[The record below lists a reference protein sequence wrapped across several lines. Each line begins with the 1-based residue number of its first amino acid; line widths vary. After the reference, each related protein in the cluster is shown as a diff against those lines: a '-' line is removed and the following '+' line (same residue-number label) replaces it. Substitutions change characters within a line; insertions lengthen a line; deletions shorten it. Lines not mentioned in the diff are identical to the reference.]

1 MVSIQES
8 YRSAVIF
15 MLLKLMA
22 ADGHRDRAEYIY
34 ILKVA
39 HEMGM
44 THEEIVTLSAKD
56 LIGQNELP
64 DNERERMIIL
74 YYLLFMMKTDGA
86 VTVEEEAMV
95 KELGHVLGFRI
106 EMVSNLIQ
114 VIKSYDQTTSPAEEL
129 IDKIRPYLN

>member
-1 MVSIQES
+1 
-8 YRSAVIF
+8 
-15 MLLKLMA
+15 MA

-44 THEEIVTLSAKD
+44 THEEIVSLSAD
-56 LIGQNELP
+56 NLTAHNALP
-64 DNERERMIIL
+64 DSERERMIIL

-86 VTVEEEAMV
+86 VTAEEETMV
-95 KELGHVLGFRI
+95 KELGLILGFRI

-114 VIKSYDQTTSPAEEL
+114 VIKSYDHTTSPAEEL
-129 IDKIRPYLN
+129 IDKIRPFLN

>member
-1 MVSIQES
+1 MVSIQEN
-8 YRSAVIF
+8 YRSAVIY

-44 THEEIVTLSAKD
+44 THEEIVALSADK
-56 LIGQNELP
+56 IVGHNELP
-64 DNERERMIIL
+64 ENERERMIIL
-74 YYLLFMMKTDGA
+74 YYLLFMMKTDGV
-86 VTVEEEAMV
+86 VTPEEEAMV
-95 KELGHVLGFRI
+95 KELGLVLGFRI
-106 EMVSNLIQ
+106 EMVSSLIQ
-114 VIKSYDQTTSPAEEL
+114 VIKNYDQSVSPAEEL